1 VILLFAE
8 HKLVDTINLTKK
20 ILGINLT
27 RAQTSQMEDSFT
39 FSPPS
44 SPSSYCSPPVASPRD
59 VYHDLELEE
68 FGTEELVDSDNYKT
82 GSRLDL
88 NLELQVLVAE
98 NGQLHQKLEAAQAEK
113 ADAIQMWRKQREE
126 NKVRWRI

>member
-1 VILLFAE
+1 
-8 HKLVDTINLTKK
+8 
-20 ILGINLT
+20 
-27 RAQTSQMEDSFT
+27 MEDSFT

-44 SPSSYCSPPVASPRD
+44 SPSYHRSPSSSPPVASPRD

-68 FGTEELVDSDNYKT
+68 FGTEELVDSYNYKT